1 MLIKSFESLL
11 KAYNYSIMSQF
22 GTSAFNT
29 VVELSVRWGGKW
41 VHLIQF

>member
-11 KAYNYSIMSQF
+11 ETNNYRVVQQF

-29 VVELSVRWGGKW
+29 VV
-41 VHLIQF
+41 HLT